1 MCVKV
6 QGQPF
11 AFLKRV
17 FHLPHSL
24 QQLPPVQGK
33 LGNYFY
39 QNPLKAPDMLCVSQD
54 VQVV

>member
-11 AFLKRV
+11 AFLKKV